1 MNITKEN
8 IDELNAIINVS
19 IEKNDYEATVN
30 DVLRDYRKKANMPG
44 FRPGKV
50 PAGLIKKNVW
60 QSHIGR
66 RSEQTSFKGPFEIYC
81 RRKTEYI
88 GRPASK

>member
-1 MNITKEN
+1 MNITREN

-44 FRPGKV
+44 FSPGES
-50 PAGLIKKNVW
+50 ACRTNQKNVW
-60 QSHIGR
+60 
-66 RSEQTSFKGPFEIYC
+66 
-81 RRKTEYI
+81 
-88 GRPASK
+88 